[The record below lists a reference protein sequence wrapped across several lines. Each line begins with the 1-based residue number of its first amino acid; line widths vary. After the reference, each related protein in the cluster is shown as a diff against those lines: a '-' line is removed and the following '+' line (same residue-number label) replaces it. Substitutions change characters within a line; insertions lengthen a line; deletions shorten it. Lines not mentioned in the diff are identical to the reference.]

1 MTEAIRVNLPC
12 SCGKMNPNLVHFD
25 VVDMFYE
32 SEPGPPRQVGDMMPD
47 TFPERDMEVEGL
59 ADPCVSCG
67 TLQRIIISFKGQ
79 RIVNLRRSPGRVRMD
94 SMPVIEA
101 PVYMDEVTLRRGLE
115 SPAGLKE
122 IA

>member
-1 MTEAIRVNLPC
+1 MTEAIRINLPC
-12 SCGKMNPNLVHFD
+12 SCGKVYPTLVRFN

-59 ADPCVSCG
+59 ADSCPCGSV
-67 TLQRIIISFKGQ
+67 QRIIIEFKGQ

-101 PVYMDEVTLRRGLE
+101 PVYMDEMSLRRGL
-115 SPAGLKE
+115 SCPAGLKE
-122 IA
+122 MKE